1 MCKQETCSINVKEIK
16 YTNLN
21 RDNNNNNN
29 NKLDTNEIEFQS
41 DHEVFGIFVS
51 SSIILE
57 DIETKTDSILKSEIY
72 VSIPKLSIK
81 FGIINNFTFD
91 NNKK

>member
-1 MCKQETCSINVKEIK
+1 
-16 YTNLN
+16 
-21 RDNNNNNN
+21 
-29 NKLDTNEIEFQS
+29 LDTNEFQS

-57 DIETKTDSILKSEIY
+57 NIETKTDSILKSEIY